1 MVDYVKLAATAERLV
16 RENGRPISFVRKAGG
31 PIDPSRPWKG
41 SVDSEET
48 LELSGVFVT
57 PNQVRIFGLS
67 ALGEGTEFIDMVS
80 FSEQIIIT
88 CPGENDLRLYQTVRD
103 GTINW
108 NVTAYQFLRPAT
120 LNILAFVG
128 TRR

>member
-41 SVDSEET
+41 SVDSEDI
-48 LELSGVFVT
+48 LELNGVFVT

-108 NVTAYQFLRPAT
+108 NVVAYQVLRPAN
-120 LNILAFVG
+120 LNLLAFVG